1 MPRKTS
7 IIFISGRSAADVLG
21 GLGRAFRPIFEH
33 FGHEFIEV
41 NFSTDEAT
49 RTLDTALRET
59 DVQFVFS
66 FVGIG
71 MDLHG
76 TTKEGQQVNLWE
88 GLRIPFITM
97 FGDSPVY

>member
-71 MDLHG
+71 MDLQFDPIG
-76 TTKEGQQVNLWE
+76 FQCFPGQLGRENC
-88 GLRIPFITM
+88 F
-97 FGDSPVY
+97 FGSTHTGCIR